1 MFFLHKDK
9 PKDDNQQD
17 QKSAPATA
25 PVVEPADDDQT
36 QATQPA
42 SQAVES
48 QAPDVELMERQVHA
62 LANGHPVPEAP
73 NPPSAAE
80 ADGGDAP
87 ESAIPIIPAT
97 PASDPQQVDGM
108 EYEPVMIT
116 PDSSDQTDA
125 APQELPVITLPP
137 ESGQPDGPALQP
149 TPDEPPVL
157 PAAAQVPDEPTVV
170 AADIPPITAE
180 STVAQW
186 LDHPVGGVIFRDML
200 NQAGQ
205 NESVVKIVRHMQM
218 QRLVSMSGGRFT
230 QDMLADMVRRANA
243 GRDEIETVGT
253 DTSEPAADTSTTD
266 TGHTQEPDATEA
278 EAEPTPP
285 AAAASLTPAP
295 PSALAQAWQERPTA
309 GRFDGKTI
317 IVTGAGSGIG
327 KAVASRI
334 VREGGQVVAVDIS
347 EERLAGLQDE
357 LGPAVK
363 TVAGDITS
371 EGTIATIVNTTGD
384 TVHGLANV
392 AGIMDNMTPLHE
404 MSDDIWNK
412 IMNVNLNGMMKLS
425 RAILPLM
432 LANHAGAIVNVGS
445 EASLKAS
452 MAGTAYTVSK
462 HAVAGLTK
470 SMAFMYGP
478 SGIRTNMVAPG
489 AVMTNIEASFASDL
503 GAERVN
509 SILATMPA
517 PAEASHLAASICFLL
532 SDDSVNING
541 ALLPSDGG
549 WSVQ

>member
-1 MFFLHKDK
+1 MFFLHKDKPDK

-25 PVVEPADDDQT
+25 PVVDPADDKQN
-36 QATQPA
+36 QAAAADSQPTEA
-42 SQAVES
+42 QV
-48 QAPDVELMERQVHA
+48 PDVDLLERQVHA
-62 LANGHPVPEAP
+62 LANGHSVPEAP
-73 NPPSAAE
+73 EVPITPTSSVAS
-80 ADGGDAP
+80 P
-87 ESAIPIIPAT
+87 E
-97 PASDPQQVDGM
+97 QVDGM
-108 EYEPVMIT
+108 EYEPVMIM
-116 PDSSDQTDA
+116 PDGAEQPE
-125 APQELPVITLPP
+125 PQRSELPIIT
-137 ESGQPDGPALQP
+137 
-149 TPDEPPVL
+149 L
-157 PAAAQVPDEPTVV
+157 PAAAEESDGPVTQPSPVESTTPAAADEQVAAAPVAEEPTKEP
-170 AADIPPITAE
+170 ADVLVDVPAITAE

-186 LDHPVGGVIFRDML
+186 LDHPVGGVIFRNML
-200 NQAGQ
+200 KQAGQ

-230 QDMLADMVRRANA
+230 QDMLDDMVRQANA
-243 GRDEIETVGT
+243 GQSSVVANTDENMEAETP
-253 DTSEPAADTSTTD
+253 DTPETETPEPAPQA
-266 TGHTQEPDATEA
+266 
-278 EAEPTPP
+278 
-285 AAAASLTPAP
+285 AP
-295 PSALAQAWQERPTA
+295 PIASSGVTVEAQAWHEQPTA
-309 GRFDGKTI
+309 GRFSGKTI

-334 VREGGQVVAVDIS
+334 VREGGQVIAVDIS
-347 EERLAGLQDE
+347 EDRLTELQQE
-357 LGPAVK
+357 LPGSAIK
-363 TVAGDITS
+363 TIAGDITS
-371 EGTIATIVNTTGD
+371 EGTIATIINTTGD

-412 IMNVNLNGMMKLS
+412 VMNVNLNGMMKLS
-425 RAILPLM
+425 RAVLPLM
-432 LANHAGAIVNVGS
+432 LTNHAGTIVNVGS

-462 HAVAGLTK
+462 HAVMGLTK

-541 ALLPSDGG
+541 AVLPSDGG